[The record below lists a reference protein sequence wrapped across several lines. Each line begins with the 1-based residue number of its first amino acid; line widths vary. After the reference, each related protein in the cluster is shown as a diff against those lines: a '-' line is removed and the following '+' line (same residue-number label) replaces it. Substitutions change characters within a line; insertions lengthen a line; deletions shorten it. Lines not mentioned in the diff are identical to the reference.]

1 MQCLCYKMSFICIR
15 MKNHF
20 HICSGFALHLTLKQ
34 RLEATRKWPGLLE
47 MTEFFC
53 FVFIINNKLFVCF
66 IVLQANLEMRKAQ
79 AVILQVLGEKLQVQA
94 KEFSMTKVE
103 TCVSLCVIKFT
114 KRSYLKNL
122 LWGQSEVI
130 VASKEVKTITGTTG
144 YPGSFIA
151 PQY

>member
-15 MKNHF
+15 MENHF
-20 HICSGFALHLTLKQ
+20 HICRGSALRLTLKQ
-34 RLEATRKWPGLLE
+34 RLEATWARFIRNDWICL
-47 MTEFFC
+47 FC

-66 IVLQANLEMRKAQ
+66 IVLQANLEISKAQ
-79 AVILQVLGEKLQVQA
+79 AVILQLLGEKLQVQA

-114 KRSYLKNL
+114 KRSYPKNL

-144 YPGSFIA
+144 YPGFFIA
-151 PQY
+151 AQY